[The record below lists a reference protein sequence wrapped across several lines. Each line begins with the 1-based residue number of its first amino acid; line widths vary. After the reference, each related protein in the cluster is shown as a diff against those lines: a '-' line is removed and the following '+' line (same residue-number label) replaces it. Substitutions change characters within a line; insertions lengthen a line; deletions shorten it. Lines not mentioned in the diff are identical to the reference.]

1 MLILRSLYHKFNQ
14 IFKYYLTKDFIIL
27 KEDKDSLLRL
37 ACAINTSFRH
47 KRSKK
52 KPSILVEGHFSNS
65 GINYLFRTILLSK
78 TLQAELGGELAV
90 VFNGT
95 KNSFWRKPIFLY
107 KKVGFSKFIF
117 CDWEYKAHKTHIIHR
132 LSLHLWNQINHPAD
146 IINLYID
153 DVFIGDLLY
162 DDILKKENLSTIE
175 NLDLKFKIYFD
186 NISRFY
192 FDYDELFKK
201 NQFKLYIS
209 THTAYSDYGLICRI
223 ALKYN
228 VKVFETTDIHTA
240 FFINSKI
247 IPTYNEGFKNIIS
260 KKMTFYDNN
269 EDLKTSLLLKYNN
282 HLEKRMLN
290 KINQI
295 DVKYAY
301 ENKVIFDREKL
312 ASKYSVDQKKK
323 NIFIVAHV
331 FKDSPH
337 VSSHLLFNDYY
348 DWFFQTVKY
357 CNENSDKYNCF
368 VKAHPSSQL
377 YGETGLIN
385 NILNKNKFDN
395 IYMLSEDFSPKSFV
409 NCADAI
415 ITCQGTVGI
424 EFSCLGIPII
434 TAGGAFYCNYGFTI
448 DSTTQYDYFINLSNL
463 DKIKKLN
470 KDQIIN
476 ANYVYCLYNE
486 LITSE
491 NPLISTEVLEFVW
504 GLGREID
511 IDKAFRLFLNNLD
524 SFDVKSHPL
533 YEKTKEILKL
543 HSIDFYD

>member
-1 MLILRSLYHKFNQ
+1 MLIFRSIHYKFKQ
-14 IFKYYLTKDFIIL
+14 VFKYYFNRDFIISRKDKEPLL
-27 KEDKDSLLRL
+27 KL
-37 ACAINTSFRH
+37 ANAINNSFINN
-47 KRSKK
+47 KSIQK
-52 KPSILVEGHFSNS
+52 SAILVEGHFANS
-65 GINYLFRTILLSK
+65 GINYLFRTILLAK
-78 TLQAELGGELAV
+78 TLQEEYGGELAV

-132 LSLHLWNQINHPAD
+132 LSLHLWNQINHPSD

-153 DVFIGDLLY
+153 DILIGDLLY
-162 DDILKKENLSTIE
+162 DDILKKENLSTIKE
-175 NLDLKFKIYFD
+175 LKLNHKQYFD
-186 NISRFY
+186 NISRYY
-192 FDYDELFKK
+192 FDYDNLFKK
-201 NQFKLYIS
+201 NKYIYYIS
-209 THTAYSDYGLICRI
+209 THTAYSEYGLICRI

-240 FFINSKI
+240 FFTDPKIN
-247 IPTYNEGFKNIIS
+247 PTYHQGFKNIIS
-260 KKMTFYDNN
+260 KKMKFYDNK

-290 KINQI
+290 DVNQI

-312 ASKYSVDQKKK
+312 ALLYSVDQKKK

-337 VSSHLLFNDYY
+337 ISSHLLFNDYY
-348 DWFFQTVKY
+348 DWFFQTIKY

-368 VKAHPSSQL
+368 VKAHPSSEL

-434 TAGGAFYCNYGFTI
+434 TAGAAFYCNYGFTI
-448 DSTTQYDYFINLSNL
+448 DSTSQYDYFINLSNL

-511 IDKAFRLFLNNLD
+511 IDKAFRLFLNNLE
-524 SFDVKSHPL
+524 F
-533 YEKTKEILKL
+533 
-543 HSIDFYD
+543 